1 MKKTVHILTL
11 VCALFLMSC
20 SAAFAAPQQE
30 TPRPT
35 LSVDGQGTGTA
46 APDMATVTIG
56 VTTQGKDAAKAQ
68 NDNAWVSNQIQAAV
82 RGLGIEE
89 KDIQTRNY
97 SFYPNYST
105 DKDHRNEVTGYTVNN
120 SVIVVVR
127 DIKLTGKVI
136 DAALSNGANE
146 INSLDFSASDTK
158 AVRKV
163 ALLNAI
169 QDARDKADIIAKGL
183 GKRIVGIQNVSE
195 STGYIETRRFG
206 GNMLMAVAK
215 DAATPITPGS
225 LSAADGSMPRSRA
238 RGYFERTAEP

>member
-158 AVRKV
+158 AVREV

-225 LSAADGSMPRSRA
+225 LSL
-238 RGYFERTAEP
+238 TANVHIDFILSD

>member
-35 LSVDGQGTGTA
+35 LSIDGQGTGTA

-56 VTTQGKDAAKAQ
+56 VTTQGEDAAKAQ
-68 NDNAWVSNQIQAAV
+68 NDNAWVSNQIQNAV

-215 DAATPITPGS
+215 DAATPIAPGS
-225 LSAADGSMPRSRA
+225 LSL
-238 RGYFERTAEP
+238 TANVHIDFILSD

>member
-82 RGLGIEE
+82 RGLGIAE

-105 DKDHRNEVTGYTVNN
+105 EKDHRNEVTGYTVNN

-136 DAALSNGANE
+136 DAALNNGANE
-146 INSLDFSASDTK
+146 INSLDFSTSDTK

-163 ALLNAI
+163 ALLNAV

-206 GNMLMAVAK
+206 GNMLMAAAK
-215 DAATPITPGS
+215 DAATPIAPGS
-225 LSAADGSMPRSRA
+225 LSL
-238 RGYFERTAEP
+238 TANVHVDFILSD

>member
-105 DKDHRNEVTGYTVNN
+105 EKDHRNEVTGYTVNN

-136 DAALSNGANE
+136 DAALNNGANE
-146 INSLDFSASDTK
+146 INSLDFSASNTK

-163 ALLNAI
+163 ALLNAV
-169 QDARDKADIIAKGL
+169 QDARDKADVIAKGL
-183 GKRIVGIQNVSE
+183 GKRIVGIQSVSE

-225 LSAADGSMPRSRA
+225 LSL
-238 RGYFERTAEP
+238 TANVHIDFILSD

>member
-82 RGLGIEE
+82 RGLGIAE

-105 DKDHRNEVTGYTVNN
+105 DKDRRNEVTGYTVNN

-136 DAALSNGANE
+136 DAALNNGANE

-163 ALLNAI
+163 ALLNAV

-215 DAATPITPGS
+215 DAATPIAPGS
-225 LSAADGSMPRSRA
+225 LSL
-238 RGYFERTAEP
+238 TANVHIDVILSD

>member
-169 QDARDKADIIAKGL
+169 QDARNKADIIAKGL

-215 DAATPITPGS
+215 DAATPIAPGS
-225 LSAADGSMPRSRA
+225 LSLAANVHIDFILSD
-238 RGYFERTAEP
+238 

>member
-35 LSVDGQGTGTA
+35 LSIDGQGTGTA

-215 DAATPITPGS
+215 DAATPIAPGS
-225 LSAADGSMPRSRA
+225 LSL
-238 RGYFERTAEP
+238 TANVHIDFILRD

>member
-82 RGLGIEE
+82 RDLGIEE

-215 DAATPITPGS
+215 DAATPIAPGS
-225 LSAADGSMPRSRA
+225 LSLAANVHIDFILSD
-238 RGYFERTAEP
+238 

>member
-127 DIKLTGKVI
+127 YIKLTGKVI

-225 LSAADGSMPRSRA
+225 LSL
-238 RGYFERTAEP
+238 TANVHIDFILSD

>member
-1 MKKTVHILTL
+1 MLNFKHLAVVLAAIMALT
-11 VCALFLMSC
+11 MGT
-20 SAAFAAPQQE
+20 AAAADSPA
-30 TPRPT
+30 RPL
-35 LSVDGQGTGTA
+35 LSVDGQGIATA
-46 APDMATVTIG
+46 APDQATVTIG
-56 VTTQGKDAAKAQ
+56 VSSHASDAGKAQ

-105 DKDHRNEVTGYTVNN
+105 EKDHRNEVTGYTVNN

-136 DAALSNGANE
+136 DAALNNGANE
-146 INSLDFSASDTK
+146 INSLDFSTSDTK

-163 ALLNAI
+163 ALLNAV

-183 GKRIVGIQNVSE
+183 GKRIVGIQSVSE

-206 GNMLMAVAK
+206 GNMLMAAAK
-215 DAATPITPGS
+215 DAATPIAPGS
-225 LSAADGSMPRSRA
+225 LSL
-238 RGYFERTAEP
+238 TANVHVDFILSD

>member
-1 MKKTVHILTL
+1 MKKTVHILTF

-35 LSVDGQGTGTA
+35 LSIDGQGTGTA

-215 DAATPITPGS
+215 DAATPIAPGS
-225 LSAADGSMPRSRA
+225 LSL
-238 RGYFERTAEP
+238 TANVHIDFILSD

>member
-11 VCALFLMSC
+11 VCTLFLMSC

-225 LSAADGSMPRSRA
+225 LSL
-238 RGYFERTAEP
+238 TANVHIDFILSD

>member
-82 RGLGIEE
+82 RGLGIAE

-105 DKDHRNEVTGYTVNN
+105 DKDRRNEVTGYTVNN
-120 SVIVVVR
+120 SVIAVVR

-136 DAALSNGANE
+136 DAALNNGANE

-163 ALLNAI
+163 ALLNAV

-215 DAATPITPGS
+215 DAATPIAPGS
-225 LSAADGSMPRSRA
+225 LSL
-238 RGYFERTAEP
+238 TANVHIDFILSD

>member
-82 RGLGIEE
+82 RGLGIAE

-105 DKDHRNEVTGYTVNN
+105 DKDRRNEVTGYTVNN

-136 DAALSNGANE
+136 DAALNNGANE

-163 ALLNAI
+163 ALLNAV

-183 GKRIVGIQNVSE
+183 GKRIVGIQNISE

-206 GNMLMAVAK
+206 GNMLRAVAK
-215 DAATPITPGS
+215 DAATPIAPGS
-225 LSAADGSMPRSRA
+225 LSL
-238 RGYFERTAEP
+238 TANVHIDFILSD

>member
-82 RGLGIEE
+82 RGLGIAE

-105 DKDHRNEVTGYTVNN
+105 DKDRRNEVTGYTVNN

-136 DAALSNGANE
+136 DAALNNGANE

-163 ALLNAI
+163 ALLNAV

-195 STGYIETRRFG
+195 STGYIEKRRFG

-215 DAATPITPGS
+215 DAATPIAPGS
-225 LSAADGSMPRSRA
+225 LSL
-238 RGYFERTAEP
+238 TANVHIDFILSD

>member
-1 MKKTVHILTL
+1 MTKTRHILAL
-11 VCALFLMSC
+11 ICALLMLSC
-20 SAAFAAPQQE
+20 SAAFAAPQQQE
-30 TPRPT
+30 APRPT

-46 APDMATVTIG
+46 TPDMATVTIG
-56 VTTQGKDAAKAQ
+56 VTTQGEDAAKAQ
-68 NDNAWVSNQIQAAV
+68 NDNAWVSNQIQSAV
-82 RGLGIEE
+82 RSLGIED

-105 DKDHRNEVTGYTVNN
+105 EKDHRNEVTGYTVNN

-136 DAALSNGANE
+136 DAALNNDANE

-163 ALLNAI
+163 ALLNAV

-183 GKRIVGIQNVSE
+183 GKRIVGIQSVSE

-206 GNMLMAVAK
+206 GNMLMAAAK
-215 DAATPITPGS
+215 DAATPIAPGS
-225 LSAADGSMPRSRA
+225 LSL
-238 RGYFERTAEP
+238 TANVHVDFILSD

>member
-82 RGLGIEE
+82 RGLGIAE

-105 DKDHRNEVTGYTVNN
+105 DKDRRNEVTGYTVNN

-136 DAALSNGANE
+136 DAALNNGANE

-163 ALLNAI
+163 ALLNAV

-195 STGYIETRRFG
+195 SYIETRRFG

-215 DAATPITPGS
+215 DAATPIAPGS
-225 LSAADGSMPRSRA
+225 LSL
-238 RGYFERTAEP
+238 TANVHIDFILSD

>member
-82 RGLGIEE
+82 RGLGIAE

-105 DKDHRNEVTGYTVNN
+105 DKDRRNEVTGYTVNN

-136 DAALSNGANE
+136 DAALNNGANE

-163 ALLNAI
+163 ALLNAV

-183 GKRIVGIQNVSE
+183 GKRTVGIQNVSE

-215 DAATPITPGS
+215 DAATPIAPGS
-225 LSAADGSMPRSRA
+225 LSL
-238 RGYFERTAEP
+238 TANVHIDFILSD

>member
-225 LSAADGSMPRSRA
+225 LSL
-238 RGYFERTAEP
+238 TANVHIDFIHSD

>member
-1 MKKTVHILTL
+1 MKKIVHILTL

-82 RGLGIEE
+82 RGLGIAE

-136 DAALSNGANE
+136 DAALNNGANE

-163 ALLNAI
+163 ALLNAV

-183 GKRIVGIQNVSE
+183 GKRIVGIQNISE

-215 DAATPITPGS
+215 DAATPIAPGS
-225 LSAADGSMPRSRA
+225 LSL
-238 RGYFERTAEP
+238 TANVHIDFILSD

>member
-169 QDARDKADIIAKGL
+169 QDARNKADIIAKGL

-195 STGYIETRRFG
+195 STGYFETRRFG

-225 LSAADGSMPRSRA
+225 LSL
-238 RGYFERTAEP
+238 TANVHIDFILSD

>member
-158 AVRKV
+158 AVREV

-215 DAATPITPGS
+215 DAATPIAPGS
-225 LSAADGSMPRSRA
+225 LTLPANVTLEFILSD
-238 RGYFERTAEP
+238 

>member
-1 MKKTVHILTL
+1 MMNSLKHIT
-11 VCALFLMSC
+11 C
-20 SAAFAAPQQE
+20 AFALAALLALPQFAPAAEAADQPQ
-30 TPRPT
+30 RPI
-35 LSVDGQGTGTA
+35 LSVDGRGTA
-46 APDMATVTIG
+46 NTEPDMATVAVGI
-56 VTTQGKDAAKAQ
+56 TTYATDAGKAQ
-68 NDNAWVSNQIQAAV
+68 NDNAWVAGEIQKAIAQ
-82 RGLGIEE
+82 LGIAD

-105 DKDHRNEVTGYTVNN
+105 DKDRRNEVTGYTVNN

-136 DAALSNGANE
+136 DAALNNGANE

-163 ALLNAI
+163 ALLNAV

-215 DAATPITPGS
+215 DAATPIAPGS
-225 LSAADGSMPRSRA
+225 LSL
-238 RGYFERTAEP
+238 TANVHIDFILSD

>member
-82 RGLGIEE
+82 RGLGIAE

-105 DKDHRNEVTGYTVNN
+105 EKDHRNEVTGYTVNN

-136 DAALSNGANE
+136 DAALNNGANE

-163 ALLNAI
+163 ALLNAV

-215 DAATPITPGS
+215 DAATPIAPGS
-225 LSAADGSMPRSRA
+225 LSL
-238 RGYFERTAEP
+238 TANVHIDFILSD

>member
-46 APDMATVTIG
+46 APDIATVTIG

-82 RGLGIEE
+82 RGLGIAE

-105 DKDHRNEVTGYTVNN
+105 DKDRRNEVTGYTVNN

-136 DAALSNGANE
+136 DAALNNGANE

-163 ALLNAI
+163 ALLNAV

-183 GKRIVGIQNVSE
+183 GKRIVGIQNISE

-215 DAATPITPGS
+215 DAATPIAPGS
-225 LSAADGSMPRSRA
+225 LSL
-238 RGYFERTAEP
+238 TANVHIDFILSD

>member
-215 DAATPITPGS
+215 DAATPIAPGS
-225 LSAADGSMPRSRA
+225 LSL
-238 RGYFERTAEP
+238 TANVHIDFILSD

>member
-46 APDMATVTIG
+46 APDIATVTIG

-136 DAALSNGANE
+136 DAALSTGANE

-158 AVRKV
+158 AVREV

-215 DAATPITPGS
+215 DAATPIAPGS
-225 LSAADGSMPRSRA
+225 LSLAANVHIDFILSD
-238 RGYFERTAEP
+238 

>member
-35 LSVDGQGTGTA
+35 LSIDGQGTGTA

-195 STGYIETRRFG
+195 STGHIETRRFG

-215 DAATPITPGS
+215 DAATPIAPGS
-225 LSAADGSMPRSRA
+225 LSL
-238 RGYFERTAEP
+238 TANVHIDFILSD

>member
-1 MKKTVHILTL
+1 MKKTVHILTR

-46 APDMATVTIG
+46 APDIATVTIG

-158 AVRKV
+158 AVREV

-215 DAATPITPGS
+215 DAATPIAPGS
-225 LSAADGSMPRSRA
+225 LSLAANVHIDFILSD
-238 RGYFERTAEP
+238 

>member
-120 SVIVVVR
+120 SVIVIVR

-215 DAATPITPGS
+215 DAATPIAPGS
-225 LSAADGSMPRSRA
+225 LSL
-238 RGYFERTAEP
+238 TANVHIDFILSD

>member
-105 DKDHRNEVTGYTVNN
+105 DKDHRNEVTGYTFNN

-225 LSAADGSMPRSRA
+225 LSL
-238 RGYFERTAEP
+238 TANVHIDFILSD

>member
-68 NDNAWVSNQIQAAV
+68 NDNAWVSNQIQSAV
-82 RGLGIEE
+82 RGLGIAE

-105 DKDHRNEVTGYTVNN
+105 DKDRRNEVTGYTVNN

-136 DAALSNGANE
+136 DAALNNGANE

-163 ALLNAI
+163 ALLNAV

-215 DAATPITPGS
+215 DAATPIAPGS
-225 LSAADGSMPRSRA
+225 LSL
-238 RGYFERTAEP
+238 TANVHIDFILSD

>member
-82 RGLGIEE
+82 RGLGIAE

-163 ALLNAI
+163 ALLNAV

-215 DAATPITPGS
+215 HAATPFAPGS
-225 LSAADGSMPRSRA
+225 LSL
-238 RGYFERTAEP
+238 TANVHIDFILSD

>member
-206 GNMLMAVAK
+206 GNMLMAAAK
-215 DAATPITPGS
+215 DAATPIAPGS
-225 LSAADGSMPRSRA
+225 LSL
-238 RGYFERTAEP
+238 TANVHVDFILSD